1 MSHLRFTRKAVPVAA
16 ASAASAETHNIKIDI
31 VPVPVDT
38 NEFSPKKVQA
48 QTVALKAFRTAAKD
62 LFESNDCRVVNNGGT
77 RAYQTQETYGTAV
90 SMEKAIEVM
99 NEHDLTFK
107 VNFRRPGVHG
117 STTCMELSAPLL
129 ERLLQESEDAKGM
142 KTIEL
147 RCRSE
152 THASVPRH
160 GAMYVSV
167 AKAGA
172 QHVLSH
178 VDYHILS
185 QYDEMYN

>member
-1 MSHLRFTRKAVPVAA
+1 MSHLRFTRRAVPVATA
-16 ASAASAETHNIKIDI
+16 ASAMPDTHHIKIDI
-31 VPVPVDT
+31 VPIPVGT
-38 NEFSPKKVQA
+38 NEYSPKTVQQ
-48 QTVALKAFRTAAKD
+48 QTAALKEFRTAARD
-62 LFESNDCRVVNNGGT
+62 LFETNDCRCVMNAGT

-99 NEHDLTFK
+99 NAHDLTFK
-107 VNFRRPGVHG
+107 INFRRPGVHG

-160 GAMYVSV
+160 GSMYVSV

-185 QYDEMYN
+185 QYDDMYN

>member
-1 MSHLRFTRKAVPVAA
+1 MSHLRFTRKATPVATA
-16 ASAASAETHNIKIDI
+16 NSALPDTHHIKIDI

-38 NEFSPKKVQA
+38 NEFDPKKVQA
-48 QTVALKAFRTAAKD
+48 QTVALKEFRGAAKD
-62 LFESNDCRVVNNGGT
+62 LFESNDCRLVTNGGT

-99 NEHDLTFK
+99 NAHDLTFK
-107 VNFRRPGVHG
+107 INFRRPGVHG

-160 GAMYVSV
+160 GSMYVSV
-167 AKAGA
+167 SKAGA

>member
-1 MSHLRFTRKAVPVAA
+1 MSHLRFGRERKVS
-16 ASAASAETHNIKIDI
+16 ASASNVSSTMPDTHHIKIEL
-31 VPVPVDT
+31 VPIPVET
-38 NEFSPKKVQA
+38 NEFDPKKVQA
-48 QTVALKAFRTAAKD
+48 QTTALKDFRTAAKD
-62 LFESNDCRVVNNGGT
+62 LFETNDCRLVTNGGT

-99 NEHDLTFK
+99 TAHDLTFK
-107 VNFRRPGVHG
+107 INFRRPGVHG
-117 STTCMELSAPLL
+117 STTCMELSSPLL

-152 THASVPRH
+152 THGS
-160 GAMYVSV
+160 MYVSV
-167 AKAGA
+167 SKTGA

>member
-16 ASAASAETHNIKIDI
+16 ASATSAETHNIKIDI

-38 NEFSPKKVQA
+38 NEFSPKKVEA
-48 QTVALKAFRTAAKD
+48 QTVALKEFRTAAKD
-62 LFESNDCRVVNNGGT
+62 LFESNDCRVVTNGGT